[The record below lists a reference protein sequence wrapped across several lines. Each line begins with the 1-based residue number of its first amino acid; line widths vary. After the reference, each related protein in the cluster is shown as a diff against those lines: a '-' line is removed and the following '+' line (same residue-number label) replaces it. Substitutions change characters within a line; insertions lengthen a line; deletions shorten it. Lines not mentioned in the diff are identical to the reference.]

1 MASEPARSEQRLSLS
16 LSVSGSSQTTGWVS
30 LCVCTTYIVLTRQ
43 WRPLR
48 LSSELSS
55 SAQNRS
61 TCPVF
66 PWRLLSASCATPSWT
81 SRWLRRQP
89 SVALSLPPHCTAVY
103 QKRTG
108 NFLAVL
114 CCPLFIHPTQRWV
127 MRERETMKRKKKGKT
142 EKTRL
147 ETRPGQIRLLL
158 SPVRAI
164 PFPGAAPPPP
174 SHEFA
179 KRRR

>member
-1 MASEPARSEQRLSLS
+1 MMASEPARSEQRLSLS

-89 SVALSLPPHCTAVY
+89 SVALSLPCIAP
-103 QKRTG
+103 Q
-108 NFLAVL
+108 F
-114 CCPLFIHPTQRWV
+114 
-127 MRERETMKRKKKGKT
+127 
-142 EKTRL
+142 TRRGL
-147 ETRPGQIRLLL
+147 VIFWPCFVALLL
-158 SPVRAI
+158 FTQPNDGSWVK
-164 PFPGAAPPPP
+164 
-174 SHEFA
+174 E
-179 KRRR
+179 KQ